1 MSKADKMDLNKVLAK
16 VGSAIVTV
24 TVFLFAVFLII
35 NFSMGSYFVC
45 LILPIGFIM
54 MMAGLHN
61 ECEGDR
67 KVAANIGLILA
78 AVYAAFIML
87 VYFSQLTTVKN
98 EQLNEQAAKLL
109 EFGKFGLIFNY
120 DLLGYGV
127 MALSTFFTGL
137 SMKPDNKT
145 DKWLKALLMIH
156 GVFYFSCT
164 LMPITGMF
172 AKMSSG
178 GDGIGGRL
186 ALVAWCVYF
195 LPVGILSFL
204 HFKKR

>member
-1 MSKADKMDLNKVLAK
+1 MNLNKIISKA
-16 VGSAIVTV
+16 GSAIVTG

-35 NFSMGSYFVC
+35 NFSIGSFFVC

-54 MMAGLHN
+54 MTAGLHS
-61 ECEGDR
+61 ECEDDR

-78 AVYAAFIML
+78 AVYATFIML

-109 EFGKFGLIFNY
+109 EFGKFGLIFNC

-137 SMKPDNKT
+137 SMKPNSKT
-145 DKWLKALLMIH
+145 GKWLKALLMIH

-164 LMPITGMF
+164 FMPITGMF
-172 AKMSSG
+172 VNVSSG

-195 LPVGILSFL
+195 LPVGILSFF
-204 HFKKR
+204 HFNNRKQ

>member
-1 MSKADKMDLNKVLAK
+1 
-16 VGSAIVTV
+16 
-24 TVFLFAVFLII
+24 
-35 NFSMGSYFVC
+35 
-45 LILPIGFIM
+45 M
-54 MMAGLHN
+54 MTAGLHH
-61 ECEGDR
+61 ECEDDR
-67 KVAANIGLILA
+67 KVVANIGLILA
-78 AVYAAFIML
+78 AVYATFIML
-87 VYFSQLTTVKN
+87 VYFTQLTTVNN

-109 EFGKFGLIFNY
+109 EFSKFGLIFNY

-137 SMKPDNKT
+137 SMKPKNKA
-145 DKWLKALLMIH
+145 DKWLRALLMIH

-164 LMPITGMF
+164 FMPITGMF

-195 LPVGILSFL
+195 LPVGMLSFL

>member
-1 MSKADKMDLNKVLAK
+1 MISKA
-16 VGSAIVTV
+16 GSLIVTV

-54 MMAGLHN
+54 MTAGLHN
-61 ECEGDR
+61 ECEDDR
-67 KVAANIGLILA
+67 KVASNIGLILA
-78 AVYAAFIML
+78 AVYATFIML

-98 EQLNEQAAKLL
+98 EQLNEQAANLL

-137 SMKPDNKT
+137 SMQPNNKT

-156 GVFYFSCT
+156 GLFFFSCT
-164 LMPITGMF
+164 FMPITGMF

-204 HFKKR
+204 HFNLRKK

>member
-1 MSKADKMDLNKVLAK
+1 
-16 VGSAIVTV
+16 
-24 TVFLFAVFLII
+24 
-35 NFSMGSYFVC
+35 MGSYFVC

-54 MMAGLHN
+54 MTAGLQG

-78 AVYAAFIML
+78 AVYGTFIML
-87 VYFSQLTTVKN
+87 VYYSQLTTVHY
-98 EQLNEQAAKLL
+98 EQLNEQAANLL
-109 EFGKFGLIFNY
+109 KFDRYGLIFYY

-127 MALSTFFTGL
+127 MALSSFFTGL
-137 SMKPDNKT
+137 SMKPKNKK
-145 DKWLKALLMIH
+145 DQWLRALLMIH

-164 LMPITGMF
+164 FMPITGMF
-172 AKMSSG
+172 ARMSSG

-186 ALVAWCVYF
+186 TLVVWCVYF

-204 HFKKR
+204 HFRSGNR

>member
-1 MSKADKMDLNKVLAK
+1 MIAKA
-16 VGSAIVTV
+16 GSAIVTV

-54 MMAGLHN
+54 MTAGLHN
-61 ECEGDR
+61 ECEDDR
-67 KVAANIGLILA
+67 KVASNIGLILA
-78 AVYAAFIML
+78 AVYATFIML

-98 EQLNEQAAKLL
+98 EQLNEQAANLL

-137 SMKPDNKT
+137 SMQPNNKT

-156 GVFYFSCT
+156 GLFFFSCT
-164 LMPITGMF
+164 FMPITGMF

-204 HFKKR
+204 HFRKNEIHAI

>member
-1 MSKADKMDLNKVLAK
+1 MNLNKMISKA
-16 VGSAIVTV
+16 GSLIVTV

-54 MMAGLHN
+54 MTAGLHN
-61 ECEGDR
+61 ECEADR
-67 KVAANIGLILA
+67 KVASNIGLILA
-78 AVYAAFIML
+78 AVYATFIML

-109 EFGKFGLIFNY
+109 EFGKFGLIFNC

-137 SMKPDNKT
+137 SMKPNSKT
-145 DKWLKALLMIH
+145 GKWLKALLMIH

-164 LMPITGMF
+164 FMPITGMF

-195 LPVGILSFL
+195 LPVGILSFF
-204 HFKKR
+204 HFNNRKL

>member
-1 MSKADKMDLNKVLAK
+1 MSLDKMIAK

-54 MMAGLHN
+54 LTAGLHN
-61 ECEGDR
+61 ECEDNC

-78 AVYAAFIML
+78 AVYATFIML
-87 VYFSQLTTVKN
+87 VYFTQLTTVNN
-98 EQLNEQAAKLL
+98 EQLNEQAANLL
-109 EFGKFGLIFNY
+109 EFGKLGLIFNY

-137 SMKPDNKT
+137 SMKPKNKA

-164 LMPITGMF
+164 FMPITGMF
-172 AKMSSG
+172 AKIPSG

-186 ALVAWCVYF
+186 ALFAWCIYF
-195 LPVGILSFL
+195 LPIGILSFL

>member
-1 MSKADKMDLNKVLAK
+1 MFTFIILL
-16 VGSAIVTV
+16 
-24 TVFLFAVFLII
+24 FLFLVYF
-35 NFSMGSYFVC
+35 FS
-45 LILPIGFIM
+45 IAP
-54 MMAGLHN
+54 
-61 ECEGDR
+61 
-67 KVAANIGLILA
+67 ILA
-78 AVYAAFIML
+78 PVYATFIML
-87 VYFSQLTTVKN
+87 VYFSQLTTVNN
-98 EQLNEQAAKLL
+98 EQLNEQAANLL
-109 EFGKFGLIFNY
+109 EFNKYGLIFNY

-137 SMKPDNKT
+137 LMKPDNKT

-164 LMPITGMF
+164 FMPMTGMF

-195 LPVGILSFL
+195 LPIGILSFL
-204 HFKKR
+204 HFKK